1 MMKRT
6 KVILHR
12 RDGWGD
18 YKLSLTNEQIDL
30 MKWLLDSDI
39 ICVDDYDLQVLEEA
53 EHWEEI

>member
-12 RDGWGD
+12 RDGWND
-18 YKLSLTNEQIDL
+18 HKLSLTNEQIDL
-30 MKWLLDSDI
+30 MKWLLDNDI

>member
-12 RDGWGD
+12 RDGWDD

-39 ICVDDYDLQVLEEA
+39 ICADDYDLQVLEEA
-53 EHWEEI
+53 DLLEEI